1 MYHSDSRMRTWFFL
15 SPPESPIMGKKV
27 LISPTDLSICR
38 TCTYSQG
45 STREFGVNNLRF
57 FPVPGLSC
65 RWNPME
71 FTWDDS
77 LLVNLPSEKIRSE
90 LIRAAL
96 PILSSIW
103 PSKSISLIQYLTYL
117 LILTPPMIM
126 NLGQ

>member
-1 MYHSDSRMRTWFFL
+1 
-15 SPPESPIMGKKV
+15 
-27 LISPTDLSICR
+27 
-38 TCTYSQG
+38 
-45 STREFGVNNLRF
+45 
-57 FPVPGLSC
+57 
-65 RWNPME
+65 ME